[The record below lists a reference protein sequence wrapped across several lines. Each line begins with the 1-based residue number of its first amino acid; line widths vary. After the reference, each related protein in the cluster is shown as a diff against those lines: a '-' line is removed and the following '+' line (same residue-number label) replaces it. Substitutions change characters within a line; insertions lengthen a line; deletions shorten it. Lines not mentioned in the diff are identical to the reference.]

1 MRPDGMPGSCVCL
14 QTSTICSRRSA
25 RHQIRGNN
33 IKWHSHVDYIIKKYY
48 PRGLAACN
56 YQGQDWNHQKIMWS
70 KHSSKA
76 WWSNQHNVLC
86 AQFFR
91 SYSKVSLYNICHLQQ
106 TCSVFQL
113 RALSRLCLTN
123 YIHPSCV
130 AFSFPPKSF
139 PLIFFHLWL
148 LSFLS
153 ATTCPLWAAVHME
166 SNRTL
171 LTLGISL

>member
-1 MRPDGMPGSCVCL
+1 MRPDGMPGLCVCL

-48 PRGLAACN
+48 QGGLAACN

-76 WWSNQHNVLC
+76 WWSNHHNGLC
-86 AQFFR
+86 AGVTVKSVYR
-91 SYSKVSLYNICHLQQ
+91 CHSEQ
-106 TCSVFQL
+106 TCRVFQL
-113 RALSRLCLTN
+113 RALYRLCALQTVL
-123 YIHPSCV
+123 IPPMWPSH
-130 AFSFPPKSF
+130 FPSN
-139 PLIFFHLWL
+139 L
-148 LSFLS
+148 FLS
-153 ATTCPLWAAVHME
+153 SLTSLPATTCPLWAAVHME